1 MASVGLRGD
10 RVALMPQGRSLVD
23 FPIHLGTGAKAIPQ
37 PQFTGFEWYD
47 GYMKRHGDDLD
58 EGRLVALYRFEESWT
73 SWEVHPAGDEVVCCL
88 QGHMTLRQE
97 LPDGTERSFDLGPGE
112 YAINPP
118 GAWHTADTNEPV
130 VALFITA
137 GKGTENRPR

>member
-1 MASVGLRGD
+1 
-10 RVALMPQGRSLVD
+10 MPQGRSLFD

-37 PQFTGFEWYD
+37 PQVTGFEWYD
-47 GYMKRHGDDLD
+47 GYMERHGDDLD

-112 YAINPP
+112 YAVNPP

>member
-10 RVALMPQGRSLVD
+10 RVALMSQGRSLFD

-47 GYMKRHGDDLD
+47 GYMERHGDDLD

-88 QGHMTLRQE
+88 QGHMTLRQQ
-97 LPDGTERSFDLGPGE
+97 LADGTERSFDLGPGE
-112 YAINPP
+112 YAVNPP